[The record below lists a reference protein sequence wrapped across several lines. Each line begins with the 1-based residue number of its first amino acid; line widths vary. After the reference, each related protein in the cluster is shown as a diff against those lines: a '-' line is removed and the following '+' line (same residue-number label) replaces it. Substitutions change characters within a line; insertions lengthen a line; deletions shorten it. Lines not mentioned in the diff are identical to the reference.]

1 MSPTYS
7 EYLRLEE
14 LLKLQTGIKYD
25 KRKISND
32 ELHFILVH
40 QNFEL
45 WFKLIIN
52 ELKCTRDIL
61 SSAYVEETKLPQ
73 AVHHMARVIET
84 FKLMAQQWKVMETLE
99 PQDFLN
105 FRDELGTA
113 SGFESF
119 QMREMESLMG
129 KKWID
134 GKPAGKDDD
143 STKSL
148 YEVTC
153 EWLER
158 TPIQGSTPKSKND
171 EENVNNFI
179 NNYLKAHK
187 AVYPDTNQE
196 AIDFFDEDPSLRRRR
211 AGLIFIESYRDLP
224 LLAWPRKLISTLIE
238 LEESMILWRSSHA
251 RMVERMIGR
260 RIGTGGSSG
269 VDYLDMTTKYRVFIE
284 SYRELPLLAWPRKL
298 ISTLIELE
306 ESMILWRSAHARMV
320 ERMIGRRIGTGGSSG
335 VDYLDMTTKYRV
347 FIDLWSV
354 RSVLI
359 KKEALPPL
367 QNPDFYEFKGE

>member
-14 LLKLQTGIKYD
+14 LLKLQTGVKGG
-25 KRKISND
+25 KRSISND

-52 ELKCTRDIL
+52 ELRSTRDIL
-61 SSAYVEETKLPQ
+61 ASDYVEETKLPQ
-73 AVHHMARVIET
+73 AVHHMNRVIET
-84 FKLMAQQWKVMETLE
+84 FNLMAQQWKVMETLE

-119 QMREMESLMG
+119 QMREMEALMG

-134 GKPAGKDDD
+134 GKPAGKDD
-143 STKSL
+143 SNEKSL

-153 EWLER
+153 DWLER
-158 TPIQGSTPKSKND
+158 TPIQGSTSASPDD
-171 EENVNNFI
+171 ENQVNGFI
-179 NNYLKAHK
+179 SEYLAAHK
-187 AVYPDTNQE
+187 KLYPDTHQD
-196 AIDFFDEDPSLRRRR
+196 AVTFFEEDSSLRRRR
-211 AGLIFIESYRDLP
+211 AGL
-224 LLAWPRKLISTLIE
+224 
-238 LEESMILWRSSHA
+238 
-251 RMVERMIGR
+251 
-260 RIGTGGSSG
+260 
-269 VDYLDMTTKYRVFIE
+269 VFIE

-367 QNPDFYEFKGE
+367 QNPAFYEFKGE

>member
-14 LLKLQTGIKYD
+14 LLKLQDGMKGE
-25 KRKISND
+25 KRKISSD

-45 WFKLIIN
+45 WFKLVIN

-61 SSAYVEETKLPQ
+61 ASDYVEETKLPQ
-73 AVHHMARVIET
+73 AVHHMDRVIEI
-84 FKLMAQQWKVMETLE
+84 FKLMSQQWRVMETLE

-113 SGFESF
+113 SGFESV

-129 KKWID
+129 SKWID
-134 GKPAGKDDD
+134 GKLVGNIENG
-143 STKSL
+143 KSL
-148 YEVTC
+148 YDVTC

-158 TPIQGSTPKSKND
+158 TPIQGSVYNSKEDQIQVD
-171 EENVNNFI
+171 EFI
-179 NNYLKAHK
+179 KEYLSAHK
-187 AVYPDTNQE
+187 RLYPDTNEE
-196 AIDFFDEDPSLRRRR
+196 AVNFFNEDKSLRRRR
-211 AGLIFIESYRDLP
+211 AGL
-224 LLAWPRKLISTLIE
+224 
-238 LEESMILWRSSHA
+238 
-251 RMVERMIGR
+251 
-260 RIGTGGSSG
+260 
-269 VDYLDMTTKYRVFIE
+269 VFIE

-306 ESMILWRSAHARMV
+306 QSMILWRTSHARMV

-347 FIDLWSV
+347 FIDLWAV
-354 RSVLI
+354 RSILI
-359 KKEALPPL
+359 KKEALPTIK
-367 QNPDFYEFKGE
+367 NKDFYEFRGE

>member
-14 LLKLQTGIKYD
+14 LLKLQTGVKGG
-25 KRKISND
+25 KRSISND

-52 ELKCTRDIL
+52 ELRSTRDIL
-61 SSAYVEETKLPQ
+61 ASDYVEETKLPQ
-73 AVHHMARVIET
+73 AVHHMNRVIET
-84 FKLMAQQWKVMETLE
+84 FNLMAQQWKVMETLE

-119 QMREMESLMG
+119 QMREMEALMG
-129 KKWID
+129 QKWID
-134 GKPAGKDDD
+134 GKPAGKAA
-143 STKSL
+143 SNEKSL

-153 EWLER
+153 DWLER
-158 TPIQGSTPKSKND
+158 TPIQGSNSASPDDENQVND
-171 EENVNNFI
+171 FI
-179 NNYLKAHK
+179 SEYLAAHK
-187 AVYPDTNQE
+187 KLYPDTHQD
-196 AIDFFDEDPSLRRRR
+196 AVTFFEEDSSLRRRR
-211 AGLIFIESYRDLP
+211 AGL
-224 LLAWPRKLISTLIE
+224 
-238 LEESMILWRSSHA
+238 
-251 RMVERMIGR
+251 
-260 RIGTGGSSG
+260 
-269 VDYLDMTTKYRVFIE
+269 VFIE

>member
-14 LLKLQTGIKYD
+14 LLKLQTGVEGEN
-25 KRKISND
+25 RKISND

-45 WFKLIIN
+45 WFKLVIN
-52 ELKCTRDIL
+52 ELKCTYDIL
-61 SSAYVEETKLPQ
+61 SSDYVEETKLPQ
-73 AVHHMARVIET
+73 AVHHMDRVIEA
-84 FKLMAQQWKVMETLE
+84 FKLMSQQWRVMETLE

-129 KKWID
+129 SKWID
-134 GKPAGKDDD
+134 GKLIGKLET
-143 STKSL
+143 SNSL
-148 YEVTC
+148 YDVTC

-158 TPIQGSTPKSKND
+158 TPIQGSVYGSTSDEKNVD
-171 EENVNNFI
+171 DFI
-179 NNYLKAHK
+179 ADYLLAHK
-187 AVYPDTNQE
+187 KLYPDTNKD
-196 AIDFFDEDPSLRRRR
+196 AVNFFEEESSLRRRR
-211 AGLIFIESYRDLP
+211 AGLVFIESYRELP

-238 LEESMILWRSSHA
+238 LEQSMILWRTSHA

-269 VDYLDMTTKYRVFIE
+269 VDYLDMTTKYRVF
-284 SYRELPLLAWPRKL
+284 
-298 ISTLIELE
+298 
-306 ESMILWRSAHARMV
+306 V
-320 ERMIGRRIGTGGSSG
+320 
-335 VDYLDMTTKYRV
+335 
-347 FIDLWSV
+347 DLWAV
-354 RSVLI
+354 RSILI
-359 KKEALPPL
+359 KKEALPEL
-367 QNPDFYEFKGE
+367 KNKEFYEFRGE

>member
-14 LLKLQTGIKYD
+14 LLKLQDGVKGE

-45 WFKLIIN
+45 WFKLVIN

-61 SSAYVEETKLPQ
+61 ASDYVEETKLPQ
-73 AVHHMARVIET
+73 AVHHMDRVIEI
-84 FKLMAQQWKVMETLE
+84 FKLMSQQWRVMETLE

-113 SGFESF
+113 SGFESV

-129 KKWID
+129 SKWID
-134 GKPAGKDDD
+134 GKLVENIENG
-143 STKSL
+143 KSL
-148 YEVTC
+148 YDVTC

-158 TPIQGSTPKSKND
+158 TPIQGSVYNSKEDQTKVD
-171 EENVNNFI
+171 EFI
-179 NNYLKAHK
+179 KEYLSAHK
-187 AVYPDTNQE
+187 KLYPDTNQE
-196 AIDFFDEDPSLRRRR
+196 AANFFNEDKSLRRRR
-211 AGLIFIESYRDLP
+211 AGL
-224 LLAWPRKLISTLIE
+224 
-238 LEESMILWRSSHA
+238 
-251 RMVERMIGR
+251 
-260 RIGTGGSSG
+260 
-269 VDYLDMTTKYRVFIE
+269 VFIE

-306 ESMILWRSAHARMV
+306 QSMILWRTSHARMV

-347 FIDLWSV
+347 FIDLWAV
-354 RSVLI
+354 RSILI
-359 KKEALPPL
+359 KKEALPTIK
-367 QNPDFYEFKGE
+367 NKDFYEFRGE

>member
-14 LLKLQTGIKYD
+14 LLKLQTGVKGG
-25 KRKISND
+25 KRSISND

-52 ELKCTRDIL
+52 ELRSTRDIL
-61 SSAYVEETKLPQ
+61 ASDYVEETKLPQ
-73 AVHHMARVIET
+73 AVHHMNRVIET
-84 FKLMAQQWKVMETLE
+84 FHLMAQQWKVMETLE

-113 SGFESF
+113 SGFESI
-119 QMREMESLMG
+119 QMREMEALMG

-134 GKPAGKDDD
+134 GKPAGKDD
-143 STKSL
+143 SNEKSL

-153 EWLER
+153 DWLER
-158 TPIQGSTPKSKND
+158 TPIQGSNSENQVND
-171 EENVNNFI
+171 FI
-179 NNYLKAHK
+179 SEYLAAHK
-187 AVYPDTNQE
+187 KLYPDTHQD
-196 AIDFFDEDPSLRRRR
+196 AVTFFEEDSSLRRRR
-211 AGLIFIESYRDLP
+211 AGL
-224 LLAWPRKLISTLIE
+224 
-238 LEESMILWRSSHA
+238 
-251 RMVERMIGR
+251 
-260 RIGTGGSSG
+260 
-269 VDYLDMTTKYRVFIE
+269 VFIE

-306 ESMILWRSAHARMV
+306 ESMILWRSSHARMV

>member
-14 LLKLQTGIKYD
+14 LLKLQTGIDGDEK
-25 KRKISND
+25 KLSND

-61 SSAYVEETKLPQ
+61 DSNYVEETSLPQ
-73 AVHHMARVIET
+73 AVHHMTRVIET
-84 FKLMAQQWKVMETLE
+84 FKLMSQQWKVMETLE

-134 GKPAGKDDD
+134 GKPIGKDE
-143 STKSL
+143 STEKSL
-148 YEVTC
+148 YDVTC
-153 EWLER
+153 DWLQR
-158 TPIQGSTPKSKND
+158 TPIQGSTPDSSND
-171 EENVNNFI
+171 NEEVNTFI
-179 NNYLKAHK
+179 KQYLKAHK
-187 AVYPDTNQE
+187 NLYPDTNQE
-196 AIDFFDEDPSLRRRR
+196 AMDFFEEDSVLRRRR
-211 AGLIFIESYRDLP
+211 AGLIFIESYRELP
-224 LLAWPRKLISTLIE
+224 LLSWPRKLISTLIE

-251 RMVERMIGR
+251 RMVERI
-260 RIGTGGSSG
+260 
-269 VDYLDMTTKYRVFIE
+269 
-284 SYRELPLLAWPRKL
+284 
-298 ISTLIELE
+298 
-306 ESMILWRSAHARMV
+306 
-320 ERMIGRRIGTGGSSG
+320 IGRRIGTGGSSG

-354 RSVLI
+354 RSILI
-359 KKEALPPL
+359 KKEALPTL
-367 QNPDFYEFKGE
+367 KNPEFYGFKGE

>member
-14 LLKLQTGIKYD
+14 LLKLQTGIDGDEK
-25 KRKISND
+25 KLSND

-61 SSAYVEETKLPQ
+61 DSNYVEETSLPQ
-73 AVHHMARVIET
+73 AVHHMTRVIET
-84 FKLMAQQWKVMETLE
+84 FKLMSQQWKVMETLE

-119 QMREMESLMG
+119 QMRELESLMG

-134 GKPAGKDDD
+134 GKPIGKDE
-143 STKSL
+143 STEKSL

-153 EWLER
+153 DWLQR
-158 TPIQGSTPKSKND
+158 TPIQGSTPDSSND
-171 EENVNNFI
+171 NEEVNTFI
-179 NNYLKAHK
+179 KQYLEAHK
-187 AVYPDTNQE
+187 NLYPDTNQE
-196 AIDFFDEDPSLRRRR
+196 AMDFFEQDSVLRRRR
-211 AGLIFIESYRDLP
+211 AGLIFIESYRELP
-224 LLAWPRKLISTLIE
+224 LLSWPRKLISTLIE

-251 RMVERMIGR
+251 RMVERI
-260 RIGTGGSSG
+260 
-269 VDYLDMTTKYRVFIE
+269 
-284 SYRELPLLAWPRKL
+284 
-298 ISTLIELE
+298 
-306 ESMILWRSAHARMV
+306 
-320 ERMIGRRIGTGGSSG
+320 IGRRIGTGGSSG

-354 RSVLI
+354 RSILI
-359 KKEALPPL
+359 KKEALPTL
-367 QNPDFYEFKGE
+367 KNPEFYGFKGE

>member
-14 LLKLQTGIKYD
+14 LLKLQDGVKGE

-45 WFKLIIN
+45 WFKLVIN

-61 SSAYVEETKLPQ
+61 ASDYVEETKLPQ
-73 AVHHMARVIET
+73 AVHHMDRVIEI
-84 FKLMAQQWKVMETLE
+84 FKLMSQQWRVMETLE

-113 SGFESF
+113 SGFESV

-129 KKWID
+129 SKWID
-134 GKPAGKDDD
+134 GKLVGNIGNG
-143 STKSL
+143 KSL
-148 YEVTC
+148 YDVTC

-158 TPIQGSTPKSKND
+158 TPIQGSVYNSKEDQTQVD
-171 EENVNNFI
+171 EFI
-179 NNYLKAHK
+179 KEYLSAYNKL
-187 AVYPDTNQE
+187 YPDTNQE
-196 AIDFFDEDPSLRRRR
+196 AANFFNEDKSLRRRR
-211 AGLIFIESYRDLP
+211 AGL
-224 LLAWPRKLISTLIE
+224 
-238 LEESMILWRSSHA
+238 
-251 RMVERMIGR
+251 
-260 RIGTGGSSG
+260 
-269 VDYLDMTTKYRVFIE
+269 VFIE

-306 ESMILWRSAHARMV
+306 QSMILWRNSHARMV

-347 FIDLWSV
+347 FIDLWAV
-354 RSVLI
+354 RSILI
-359 KKEALPPL
+359 KKEALPTIK
-367 QNPDFYEFKGE
+367 NKDFYEFRGE

>member
-14 LLKLQTGIKYD
+14 LLKLQDGVKGE

-45 WFKLIIN
+45 WFKLVIN

-61 SSAYVEETKLPQ
+61 ASDYVEETKLPQ
-73 AVHHMARVIET
+73 AVHHMDRVIEI
-84 FKLMAQQWKVMETLE
+84 FKLMSQQWRVMETLE

-113 SGFESF
+113 SGFESV

-129 KKWID
+129 SKWID
-134 GKPAGKDDD
+134 GKLVGNIENG
-143 STKSL
+143 KSL
-148 YEVTC
+148 YDVTC

-158 TPIQGSTPKSKND
+158 TPIQGSVYNSKEDQTKVD
-171 EENVNNFI
+171 EFI
-179 NNYLKAHK
+179 KEYLSAHK
-187 AVYPDTNQE
+187 KLYPDTNQE
-196 AIDFFDEDPSLRRRR
+196 AANFFNEDKSLRRRR
-211 AGLIFIESYRDLP
+211 AGL
-224 LLAWPRKLISTLIE
+224 
-238 LEESMILWRSSHA
+238 
-251 RMVERMIGR
+251 
-260 RIGTGGSSG
+260 
-269 VDYLDMTTKYRVFIE
+269 VFIE

-306 ESMILWRSAHARMV
+306 QSMILWRTSHARMV

-347 FIDLWSV
+347 FIDLWAV
-354 RSVLI
+354 RSILI
-359 KKEALPPL
+359 KKEALPTIK
-367 QNPDFYEFKGE
+367 NKDFYEFRGE

>member
-14 LLKLQTGIKYD
+14 LLKLQTGVKGGN
-25 KRKISND
+25 KSISND

-52 ELKCTRDIL
+52 ELRSTRDIL
-61 SSAYVEETKLPQ
+61 ASDYVEETKLPQ
-73 AVHHMARVIET
+73 AVHHMNRVIET
-84 FKLMAQQWKVMETLE
+84 FNLMAQQWKVMETLE

-119 QMREMESLMG
+119 QMREMEALMG

-134 GKPAGKDDD
+134 GKPAGKDD
-143 STKSL
+143 SNEKSL

-153 EWLER
+153 DWLER
-158 TPIQGSTPKSKND
+158 TPIQGSNS
-171 EENVNNFI
+171 ENQVNAFI
-179 NNYLKAHK
+179 SEYLAAHK
-187 AVYPDTNQE
+187 KLYPDTHQD
-196 AIDFFDEDPSLRRRR
+196 AVTFFEEDSSLRRRR
-211 AGLIFIESYRDLP
+211 AGLVFIESYRELP

-269 VDYLDMTTKYRVFIE
+269 VDYLDMTTKYRVFI
-284 SYRELPLLAWPRKL
+284 
-298 ISTLIELE
+298 
-306 ESMILWRSAHARMV
+306 
-320 ERMIGRRIGTGGSSG
+320 
-335 VDYLDMTTKYRV
+335 
-347 FIDLWSV
+347 DLWSV

-367 QNPDFYEFKGE
+367 KNSDFYEFKGE

>member
-14 LLKLQTGIKYD
+14 LLKLQDGVKGE

-45 WFKLIIN
+45 WFKLVIN

-61 SSAYVEETKLPQ
+61 ASDYVEETKLPQ
-73 AVHHMARVIET
+73 AVHHMDRVIEI
-84 FKLMAQQWKVMETLE
+84 FKLMSQQWRVMETLE

-113 SGFESF
+113 SGFESV

-129 KKWID
+129 SKWID
-134 GKPAGKDDD
+134 GKLVGNIGNG
-143 STKSL
+143 KSL
-148 YEVTC
+148 YDVTC

-158 TPIQGSTPKSKND
+158 TPIQGSVYNSKEDQTKVD
-171 EENVNNFI
+171 EFI
-179 NNYLKAHK
+179 KEYLSAHK
-187 AVYPDTNQE
+187 KLYPDTNQE
-196 AIDFFDEDPSLRRRR
+196 AANFFNEDKSLRRRR
-211 AGLIFIESYRDLP
+211 AGL
-224 LLAWPRKLISTLIE
+224 
-238 LEESMILWRSSHA
+238 
-251 RMVERMIGR
+251 
-260 RIGTGGSSG
+260 
-269 VDYLDMTTKYRVFIE
+269 VFIE
-284 SYRELPLLAWPRKL
+284 TYRELPLLAWPRKL

-306 ESMILWRSAHARMV
+306 QSMILWRTSHARMV

-347 FIDLWSV
+347 FIDLWAV
-354 RSVLI
+354 RSILI
-359 KKEALPPL
+359 KKGALPTIK
-367 QNPDFYEFKGE
+367 NKDFYEFRGE

>member
-14 LLKLQTGIKYD
+14 LLKLQTGIDGDEK
-25 KRKISND
+25 KLSND

-61 SSAYVEETKLPQ
+61 DSNYVEETSLPQ
-73 AVHHMARVIET
+73 AVHHMTRVIET
-84 FKLMAQQWKVMETLE
+84 FKLMSQQWKVMETLE

-134 GKPAGKDDD
+134 GKPIGKDE
-143 STKSL
+143 STEKSL

-153 EWLER
+153 DWLQR
-158 TPIQGSTPKSKND
+158 TPIQGSTPDSSND
-171 EENVNNFI
+171 NEEVNTFI
-179 NNYLKAHK
+179 KQYLEAHK
-187 AVYPDTNQE
+187 NLYPDTNQE
-196 AIDFFDEDPSLRRRR
+196 AMDFFEQDSVLRRRR
-211 AGLIFIESYRDLP
+211 AGLIFIESYRELP
-224 LLAWPRKLISTLIE
+224 LLSWPRKLISTLIE

-251 RMVERMIGR
+251 RMVERI
-260 RIGTGGSSG
+260 
-269 VDYLDMTTKYRVFIE
+269 
-284 SYRELPLLAWPRKL
+284 
-298 ISTLIELE
+298 
-306 ESMILWRSAHARMV
+306 
-320 ERMIGRRIGTGGSSG
+320 IGRRIGTGGSSG

-354 RSVLI
+354 RSILI
-359 KKEALPPL
+359 KKEALPAL
-367 QNPDFYEFKGE
+367 KNPEFYGFKGE

>member
-14 LLKLQTGIKYD
+14 LLKLQTGVKGG
-25 KRKISND
+25 KRSISND

-52 ELKCTRDIL
+52 ELRSTRDIL
-61 SSAYVEETKLPQ
+61 ASDYVEETKLPQ
-73 AVHHMARVIET
+73 AVHHMNRVIET
-84 FKLMAQQWKVMETLE
+84 FNLMAQQWKVMETLE

-119 QMREMESLMG
+119 QMREMEALMG

-134 GKPAGKDDD
+134 GKPAGKDD
-143 STKSL
+143 SNEKSL

-153 EWLER
+153 DWLER
-158 TPIQGSTPKSKND
+158 TPIQGSTSASPDD
-171 EENVNNFI
+171 ENQVNGFI
-179 NNYLKAHK
+179 SEYLAAHTNL
-187 AVYPDTNQE
+187 YPDTHQD
-196 AIDFFDEDPSLRRRR
+196 AVTFFEEDSSLRRRR
-211 AGLIFIESYRDLP
+211 AGL
-224 LLAWPRKLISTLIE
+224 
-238 LEESMILWRSSHA
+238 
-251 RMVERMIGR
+251 
-260 RIGTGGSSG
+260 
-269 VDYLDMTTKYRVFIE
+269 VFIE

>member
-14 LLKLQTGIKYD
+14 LLKLQTGVKGG
-25 KRKISND
+25 KRSISND

-52 ELKCTRDIL
+52 ELRSTRDIL
-61 SSAYVEETKLPQ
+61 ASDYVEETKLPQ
-73 AVHHMARVIET
+73 AVHHMNRVIET
-84 FKLMAQQWKVMETLE
+84 FNLMAQQWKVMETLE

-119 QMREMESLMG
+119 QMREMEALMG

-134 GKPAGKDDD
+134 GKPAGKDD
-143 STKSL
+143 SNEKSL

-153 EWLER
+153 DWLER
-158 TPIQGSTPKSKND
+158 TPIQGSTSTSPDD
-171 EENVNNFI
+171 ENQVNVFI
-179 NNYLKAHK
+179 SEYLAAHK
-187 AVYPDTNQE
+187 KLYPDTHQD
-196 AIDFFDEDPSLRRRR
+196 AVTFFEEDSSLRRRR
-211 AGLIFIESYRDLP
+211 AGL
-224 LLAWPRKLISTLIE
+224 
-238 LEESMILWRSSHA
+238 
-251 RMVERMIGR
+251 
-260 RIGTGGSSG
+260 
-269 VDYLDMTTKYRVFIE
+269 VFIE